1 MSCLPNCTEH
11 NNFTLISRKSLII
24 AYDYDVLT
32 CAMHASS
39 FSFPAAEEALPE
51 LPYPCSYRGKQ
62 LVDRESGV
70 YLVSFWSH
78 GFCVFQA
85 AGVSMTI

>member
-1 MSCLPNCTEH
+1 MTMTCSHVTCT
-11 NNFTLISRKSLII
+11 FL
-24 AYDYDVLT
+24 
-32 CAMHASS
+32 
-39 FSFPAAEEALPE
+39 AAEEASPE